1 MSIIVGTELKSDLEA
16 MYKMTGEILTRMD
29 LDDMRLVDAEVM
41 RQIRLKVLDM
51 EAILQKDIFTCD
63 YLISKGK
70 ILSNIMYDI
79 H

>member
-16 MYKMTGEILTRMD
+16 MYKMTGDILTRMD
-29 LDDMRLVDAEVM
+29 LENARLVDAEVM
-41 RQIRLKVLDM
+41 REIRLKILDM

-70 ILSNIMYDI
+70 ILSSIMCDI